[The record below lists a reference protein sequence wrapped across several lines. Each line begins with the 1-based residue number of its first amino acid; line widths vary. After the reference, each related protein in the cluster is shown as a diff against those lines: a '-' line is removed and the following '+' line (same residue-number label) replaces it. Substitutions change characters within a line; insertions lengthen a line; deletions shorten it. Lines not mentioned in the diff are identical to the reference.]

1 MTTRSA
7 SASAYVGAAPEAVFH
22 RLTQH
27 DPATFYP
34 RSGILPAV
42 VGVRDQTGDWDAAG
56 QTRVLALSDG
66 STVRETLTAV
76 EEPRFAYDLT
86 DFTGIFGRIVA
97 TGHSEW
103 RVTAAG
109 AGAAIEWTYA
119 FTPKPGWSAAVA
131 ALVRLAWGP
140 YMRRVLPP
148 IAAFTAGPV

>member
-1 MTTRSA
+1 MTIPSA
-7 SASAYVGAAPEAVFH
+7 SASAFVGAAPDAVFR

-27 DPATFYP
+27 DPTRFYP

-56 QTRVLALSDG
+56 QTRVLVLSDG
-66 STVRETLTAV
+66 STVRETLAVV
-76 EEPRFAYDLT
+76 EEPRFAYDLSE
-86 DFTGIFGRIVA
+86 FTGIFGRIVA
-97 TGHSEW
+97 GGHSEW

-119 FTPKPGWSAAVA
+119 FTPKPGWRVGVA
-131 ALVRLAWGP
+131 ALVRVAWGP

-148 IAAFTAGPV
+148 IAAVTAQPA